1 MPRPAG
7 TGPASQVDRMVYL
20 ELKKKKVKRM
30 PKEYR
35 NELAYATP
43 KDPIGKIQVYRMS
56 GLAASPAVAVVKK
69 FEELVGE
76 REAIIE
82 KLSAVGDRLTEPERK
97 LLELLIGQAEGS
109 IDGRKTLARLLAEA
123 GVSVSRVLTRY
134 AEGALALGRVE
145 AAIEVSRNQPTIV
158 RDLIRNALD
167 DETICATCGGT
178 GEVNRD
184 AGLRR
189 PGKRSQNCPQCKGT
203 GRQFLPKDADIKKFS
218 MEKVL
223 QIGKTIEKE
232 PKGPAV
238 AVQMNQQVSVGGG
251 GAFMEKVLKTS
262 DQILYGRR
270 AESVA
275 TAPVV
280 EAVVV
285 ETNGVVHDSE
295 GEDLEVPE
303 HQPSST

>member
-1 MPRPAG
+1 MPRSAG
-7 TGPASQVDRMVYL
+7 IGPASQIDRMVYL

-30 PKEYR
+30 PREYR
-35 NELAYATP
+35 NELEFSTP
-43 KDPIGKIQVYRMS
+43 KDPIGQIQVYRMS
-56 GLAASPAVAVVKK
+56 GLDNSPAVAVVKK

-76 REAIIE
+76 RESIIE
-82 KLSAVGDRLTEPERK
+82 KLSAVGDKLTEPERK
-97 LLELLIGQAEGS
+97 LLELLIGQA
-109 IDGRKTLARLLAEA
+109 DGTTDKRKTLARLLAEA

-167 DETICATCGGT
+167 DETICGTCGGL

-184 AGLRR
+184 AGIKR
-189 PGKRSQNCPQCKGT
+189 PGKRSMGCPQCKGT
-203 GRQFLPKDADIKKFS
+203 GRQFLAKDADIKKFA

-223 QIGKTIEKE
+223 QIGKIVEKE

-238 AVQMNQQVSVGGG
+238 AVQMNQNVAVQGS

-262 DQILYGRR
+262 DQILYGRK
-270 AESVA
+270 
-275 TAPVV
+275 PQIV
-280 EAVVV
+280 EAEVVQP
-285 ETNGVVHDSE
+285 EDSPA
-295 GEDLEVPE
+295 DTPE
-303 HQPSST
+303 A